1 MSSLNIK
8 QGSDAH
14 FPDYPLASPSNNE
27 IDLLNLISVLWRAK
41 KTVMAVVFGF
51 AMAFARAV
59 GEYGS
64 VIFIAGNMPMV
75 SEITPLIIIGKL
87 EQYDYA
93 GATAVASVMLLISF
107 ILPQKWT
114 SAAVVTPPEPVQW
127 QELEKSFTKLRVL
140 DLDIKIDRTEAFNLF
155 IKKFQSVSL
164 LEEYLRSSPYVMDQ
178 LKEAKIDELDL
189 HRAIVALS
197 EKMKAVDDN
206 ASKKKD
212 EPSLYTSWTLSFT
225 APTSEE
231 AQTVLSGYIDYISA
245 LVVKESIENVRNKLE
260 IKTQFEK
267 EKLAQDRIKTK
278 NQLDANIQRLN
289 YSLDIANAAGIKKP
303 VYSNGQAVK
312 DDPDFSISLGA
323 DGIERK
329 LEIEKAVTDVAEL
342 NGELRN
348 RQYLVE
354 QLTKANINDVNFT
367 PFKYQLSPSLPV
379 KKDGPGK
386 AIIVILS
393 ALIGG
398 MVACGSVLL
407 RYAMASRK
415 QDAMMADHLV

>member
-1 MSSLNIK
+1 MSTLNIK
-8 QGSDAH
+8 QESDAH
-14 FPDYPLASPSNNE
+14 FPEYRLASPSSNE
-27 IDLLNLISVLWRAK
+27 IDLLNLIEVLWRAK
-41 KTVMAVVFGF
+41 KTIMAVVF
-51 AMAFARAV
+51 AFAC
-59 GEYGS
+59 
-64 VIFIAGNMPMV
+64 AG
-75 SEITPLIIIGKL
+75 
-87 EQYDYA
+87 
-93 GATAVASVMLLISF
+93 LLVSF

-114 SAAVVTPPEPVQW
+114 SSAVITPAEPIQW
-127 QELEKSFTKLRVL
+127 QDLEKTFTKLRVL
-140 DLDIKIDRTEAFNLF
+140 DLDVNIDRGSVFNLF

-164 LEEYLRSSPYVMDQ
+164 LEAYLRSSPYVMDQ
-178 LKEAKIDELDL
+178 LKETKIDEQEL

-206 ASKKKD
+206 GSKKKD
-212 EPSLYTSWTLSFT
+212 ESTLYTSWTLSFT

-231 AQTVLSGYIDYISA
+231 AQKVLAGYIDYISA
-245 LVVKESIENVRNKLE
+245 LVVKESLENVRNKLE
-260 IKTQFEK
+260 IRTQFEK

-354 QLTKANINDVNFT
+354 QLTKANVNDVIFT

-398 MVACGSVLL
+398 MVACGGVLL
-407 RYAMASRK
+407 HHAMASRK
-415 QDAMMADHLV
+415 QDAMMEDHLV

>member
-41 KTVMAVVFGF
+41 KTVMAVVF
-51 AMAFARAV
+51 AFAC
-59 GEYGS
+59 
-64 VIFIAGNMPMV
+64 AG
-75 SEITPLIIIGKL
+75 
-87 EQYDYA
+87 
-93 GATAVASVMLLISF
+93 LLISF

-127 QELEKSFTKLRVL
+127 QELEKTFTKLRVL

-178 LKEAKIDELDL
+178 LKEA
-189 HRAIVALS
+189 
-197 EKMKAVDDN
+197 
-206 ASKKKD
+206 
-212 EPSLYTSWTLSFT
+212 
-225 APTSEE
+225 
-231 AQTVLSGYIDYISA
+231 QTVLSGYIDYISA

-267 EKLAQDRIKTK
+267 EKLAQDRIKMK